1 MQPRYERSFSDVW
14 VSPSS
19 WAGDAMHKIALIP
32 ELVGTPGPGIVIYGD
47 DEIPTNEQLRRCG
60 FFVPRYMGPVPNA
73 HFMEQMPN
81 LEICQLLTAGFDY
94 AVQYLPAGVTLCN
107 AKGVHDASTSELAI
121 GLILASLRGIDSAA
135 RDMLTDTWDH
145 RPHMSLADRH
155 VLVIG
160 TGGVG
165 RAIHDRLL
173 PFEVAV
179 TMMGRSSRD
188 GIATVDQL
196 PVLLPQSDIVVI
208 AVPLDDS
215 TRHLVDAGFLARMPD
230 GSLLVNVSRGAVADT
245 EAIVNEAGRLRFALD
260 VTDPEPLPPE
270 HPLWSAPGVLITP
283 HLGGNTSAFIPRA
296 RRLVLEQCE
305 RWSAGKPLE
314 AVVSPVP

>member
-1 MQPRYERSFSDVW
+1 
-14 VSPSS
+14 
-19 WAGDAMHKIALIP
+19 
-32 ELVGTPGPGIVIYGD
+32 
-47 DEIPTNEQLRRCG
+47 
-60 FFVPRYMGPVPNA
+60 
-73 HFMEQMPN
+73 
-81 LEICQLLTAGFDY
+81 
-94 AVQYLPAGVTLCN
+94 
-107 AKGVHDASTSELAI
+107 
-121 GLILASLRGIDSAA
+121 
-135 RDMLTDTWDH
+135 
-145 RPHMSLADRH
+145 
-155 VLVIG
+155 
-160 TGGVG
+160 
-165 RAIHDRLL
+165 LL
-173 PFEVAV
+173 PFEVEI

-215 TRHLVDAGFLARMPD
+215 TRHLVDAGFLAQLPD